1 MESKFRDGL
10 TGIFNEEYLKKNYQ
24 SYLDKHPDSN
34 FIMIDFE
41 KFKSINDT
49 FGHNVGDDYL
59 RTFAKILES
68 NFKDSLVVRLH
79 GDEFVILT
87 KYSEDY
93 IDEIFG
99 LCDQKISL
107 AVLEGKIPRVF
118 GYNAGSVKAE
128 HSINGTKEK
137 ADFMM
142 YHAKKNHLRYQ
153 RFLHSILQEKERQDG
168 FFAEIDFALK
178 DDAFSYTTRQLFCRD
193 SVGQNIFQIYTKG
206 KDGNSIF
213 DNGRYDILKN
223 TSKLLQFDIHNIQQ
237 LLERSDFSG
246 HKIIITIDYKS
257 LISMP
262 DFIIY
267 LSVLKKVSSLD
278 LDNIILSIDLNGLE
292 FVNYKRVIE
301 SVINLKG
308 LGIAVRLDKF
318 DSTIGDEIWEE
329 TDVNYIKIAS
339 NYWKRSMNNP
349 KIASSLKSKIEVFD
363 SCRITPVFEFIE
375 QAKELE
381 FLKKITP
388 DDTLFSGN
396 YFSKEKRLV
405 FRKD

>member
-107 AVLEGKIPRVF
+107 AVLEGKIPIVF

-142 YHAKKNHLRYQ
+142 YHAKKKHLRYQ
-153 RFLHSILQEKERQDG
+153 RFLPSILQEKERQDG

-193 SVGQNIFQIYTKG
+193 FVGHTTHSLTSGLIPTTDAGKPDSILTLNQAIY
-206 KDGNSIF
+206 I
-213 DNGRYDILKN
+213 
-223 TSKLLQFDIHNIQQ
+223 
-237 LLERSDFSG
+237 
-246 HKIIITIDYKS
+246 
-257 LISMP
+257 
-262 DFIIY
+262 
-267 LSVLKKVSSLD
+267 
-278 LDNIILSIDLNGLE
+278 
-292 FVNYKRVIE
+292 
-301 SVINLKG
+301 
-308 LGIAVRLDKF
+308 
-318 DSTIGDEIWEE
+318 
-329 TDVNYIKIAS
+329 
-339 NYWKRSMNNP
+339 
-349 KIASSLKSKIEVFD
+349 
-363 SCRITPVFEFIE
+363 
-375 QAKELE
+375 
-381 FLKKITP
+381 
-388 DDTLFSGN
+388 
-396 YFSKEKRLV
+396 
-405 FRKD
+405 

>member
-1 MESKFRDGL
+1 MENKFRDSL
-10 TGIFNEEYLKKNYQ
+10 TGIFNEDYLKKNYQ
-24 SYLDKHPDSN
+24 SYLDKHPNSN

-59 RTFAKILES
+59 RTFAKILEN

-87 KYSEDY
+87 NYSEDY

-107 AVLEGKIPRVF
+107 AVLEGKIPIVF

-153 RFLHSILQEKERQDG
+153 RFLPSILQEKERQDG

-237 LLERSDFSG
+237 LLERSDFSS

-267 LSVLKKVSSLD
+267 LSVLKKVSNLD

-292 FVNYKRVIE
+292 FANYKKVIE
-301 SVINLKG
+301 SIINLKG

-339 NYWKRSMNNP
+339 NYWKRSMNNL
-349 KIASSLKSKIEVFD
+349 KIASSLKSKIEVFN

-375 QAKELE
+375 QDEELE

-396 YFSKEKRLV
+396 YFSNEKKLV